1 MARQT
6 PWAESV
12 ARSAKIGSVFSLA
25 AHYAGGT
32 PTLSSFF
39 SCFAKL
45 AEHGY
50 PEGHYGNRMNLKLRS
65 TSQWTCLLAL
75 LPIMAVAQVPSNP
88 QPPVAY
94 SSVSELNLLLSQLQQ
109 ISQTTQAD
117 LGKTRVEKWKTDSN
131 TKRQTQANMES
142 IQRNL
147 QSAMPEIINQL
158 QASPE
163 NLNATFKLYRNLDAL
178 YDVLSSVVESAGA
191 FGSKDEFQSLAND
204 LSTLEHTRRSFA
216 DRLDTL
222 SASKENE
229 LAQLRNQIKAAQAAA
244 ASAPPKKVVVDDTEP
259 KKTTKKKSPSKS
271 AKPSANS
278 TGTQTP
284 PQ

>member
-1 MARQT
+1 
-6 PWAESV
+6 
-12 ARSAKIGSVFSLA
+12 
-25 AHYAGGT
+25 
-32 PTLSSFF
+32 
-39 SCFAKL
+39 
-45 AEHGY
+45 
-50 PEGHYGNRMNLKLRS
+50 MNLKLRS